1 MVIGSHP
8 FVPQVG
14 MVGHSPH
21 HSAAEPRG
29 QWNILWS
36 GLFYGLL
43 IFATFNALSFE
54 THTAF
59 RTSVILGLAVLLA
72 AWHLLWR
79 LPGRGPGNRLY
90 FAVATVMWTGL
101 MLADPDFLILALGIF
116 APLCYY
122 DVRWGAVALVGA
134 SGVWLGLESTD
145 EGAIPW
151 GTVSAVILLLATGL
165 LLVTYFG
172 TVVRQSRE
180 RQELI
185 DQLRETQANL
195 AEAER
200 RGGVLAERERLSRD
214 IHDTLTQG
222 FASIIMLLEAAT
234 TSLPSG
240 TSGLQHAERA
250 LQTARAN
257 LVESRRMVWA
267 MRPAALADASLPQA
281 LRKLTAELA
290 EDTGIEAET
299 KMIGPPVE
307 LGVDEETAILRVA
320 QEAVSNARRHAEA
333 TRVTVTLS
341 HMDGAVVLDVHDDG
355 VGFTPDKPRTDGA
368 GLGTMRE
375 RAEALG
381 GTLTVETNPG
391 EGTAVAFELPVRESA
406 PLTMPSRPE

>member
-1 MVIGSHP
+1 MG
-8 FVPQVG
+8 
-14 MVGHSPH
+14 
-21 HSAAEPRG
+21 R
-29 QWNILWS
+29 WNILWS
-36 GLFYGLL
+36 ALFYGLL
-43 IFATFNALSFE
+43 IFAAFNALLFE
-54 THTAF
+54 AHTAL
-59 RTSVILGLAVLLA
+59 RTSVILGLALLLA

-79 LPGRGPGNRLY
+79 IPGRGPGNLLY
-90 FAVATVMWTGL
+90 FAAATGIWAGL
-101 MLADPDFLILALGIF
+101 MVADPDFLILSLGIF

-122 DVRWGAVALVGA
+122 DVRWGAVALVGTGA
-134 SGVWLGLESTD
+134 VWLWLESTD
-145 EGAIPW
+145 QGAIPW
-151 GTVSAVILLLATGL
+151 GTVAAVILVLATGL
-165 LLVTYFG
+165 LLVSYFG
-172 TVVRQSRE
+172 TVVRQSRA

-185 DQLRETQANL
+185 DQLRETQADL
-195 AEAER
+195 VEAER
-200 RGGVLAERERLSRD
+200 RAGVLAERERLARD

-234 TSLPSG
+234 TSLPRG
-240 TSGLQHAERA
+240 TSGRQYAERA
-250 LQTARAN
+250 LQTAREN

-281 LRKLTAELA
+281 LQKLTAELA

-299 KMIGPPVE
+299 KMIGTPVR
-307 LGVDEETAILRVA
+307 LDVDEETAILRIA

-355 VGFTPDKPRTDGA
+355 VGFTPDESRADGA
-368 GLGTMRE
+368 GLRTMTE

-406 PLTMPSRPE
+406 PVTVPSHPE